1 MNLKISKLL
10 GFSLLI
16 LITVSS
22 GYSQQANVNIDWN
35 PQKNV
40 QKLLPFGT
48 RVLSPEVFDDH
59 TVIFRVYAPRANE
72 ILLTG
77 AVLVGLNT
85 NNKPLTFTK
94 GNDSIWS
101 MKIGPL
107 KPDIYYYHFIIDGVT
122 VIDPSNTL
130 TGFANQPGF
139 SILVVPGD
147 SPAYYDAKNVQHGIV
162 SRHIYH
168 SDVTNGERELYV
180 YTPPGYDRSRK
191 YPTLYLL
198 GGSGEIASTWS
209 LFGMVNFIEDNLIAE
224 GKALPMVIVM
234 PNNQVIHRSDPNHGV
249 STFKIFE
256 KELREMVIPL
266 VERNYTVST
275 DRHDRAIAGLSMG
288 GRHAQVIGF
297 NNFDLFAS
305 IGILSAAESL
315 DLTPA
320 VNSSD
325 FNSKIDY
332 LFVGA
337 GTFETRP
344 GARHEIVH
352 NELDKLKIKHEYYV
366 GGNGAHDFVTWRHLM
381 YYQFLPKL
389 WRR

>member
-1 MNLKISKLL
+1 
-10 GFSLLI
+10 LLI
-16 LITVSS
+16 LITISS
-22 GYSQQANVNIDWN
+22 VYSQQANVNIDWN

-40 QKLLPFGT
+40 QKLLPFGA

-85 NNKPLTFTK
+85 NKPLTFTK

-101 MKIGPL
+101 LKIGPL

-139 SILVVPGD
+139 SILEVPGD
-147 SPAYYDAKNVQHGIV
+147 GPGYYDAKNVPHGII

-168 SDVTNGERELYV
+168 SNITDGERELYV
-180 YTPPGYDRSRK
+180 YTPPGYDGSRK
-191 YPTLYLL
+191 YPVLYLL
-198 GGSGEIASTWS
+198 GGSGELASTWS

-234 PNNQVIHRSDPNHGV
+234 PNNQVIHRSDPNHGA

-256 KELREMVIPL
+256 KELREVIIPI
-266 VERNYTVST
+266 VEKSFSVSV

-297 NNFDLFAS
+297 NNLDLFAS

-320 VNSSD
+320 INLPD

-344 GARHEIVH
+344 GARHELLH
-352 NELDKLKIKHEYYV
+352 NELDKLKIRHEYYV
-366 GGNGAHDFVTWRHLM
+366 GGDGAHDFITWRHLL

-389 WRR
+389 WSKQ